1 MLPVI
6 NPKTWAT
13 AIGAAMLISGVSGGI
28 GYWRGNVKGQA
39 KVQSQWDIA
48 KAEAIT
54 AAANATTA
62 DQQTGQQASAEY
74 QSERNKHAEQ
84 IRVVRQT
91 VVRTVTGPCLDDG
104 VREQINI
111 AIRGVPGASPAR

>member
-1 MLPVI
+1 MTLLDPRVWI
-6 NPKTWAT
+6 
-13 AIGAAMLISGVSGGI
+13 AALLITVAGFGL
-28 GYWRGNVKGQA
+28 GYVKGNTNGKA
-39 KVQSQWDIA
+39 KVQAQWDKA
-48 KAEAIT
+48 KAEAAQV
-54 AAANATTA
+54 AASATVT
-62 DQQTGQQASAEY
+62 DVQTGQQASAEY

-84 IRVVRQT
+84 TRIVRQT